1 MRRSRLLIHPE
12 KPHLSEKSAPQAL
25 KSMRQSRRQIACE
38 TTHVP
43 DGTRQARLCCKTIGD
58 CQRAID
64 EFCAQIEARG
74 LDAGEIGIELPAG
87 QARKGCIA
95 RFIEHLIDAG
105 VMAPPSPSLPPAPG
119 SLDELSQAYGDWL
132 HHHRG
137 LSAKTISTRQGVLRR
152 FLTFRFG
159 TAPGD
164 LNAIA
169 RDDIVAFLDS
179 PDTATGTV
187 GVDYK
192 AMCLRSLFGFL
203 FATGRIRHDLALSVP
218 RVAR

>member
-1 MRRSRLLIHPE
+1 MSSNLKDKQSSATKGVGWLAPHRDTFLTELGRLGY
-12 KPHLSEKSAPQAL
+12 AA
-25 KSMRQSRRQIACE
+25 
-38 TTHVP
+38 
-43 DGTRQARLCCKTIGD
+43 KTIGD
-58 CQRAID
+58 YQRAID
-64 EFCAQIEARG
+64 GFCVQVEVRG
-74 LDAGEIGIELPAG
+74 IDAGEIGIQLAAG
-87 QARKGCIA
+87 RERKECIA

-105 VMAPPSPSLPPAPG
+105 VMAPPSPAAPPAAG
-119 SLDELSQAYGDWL
+119 SLEELSLAYGDWL
-132 HHHRG
+132 RHQRG

-152 FLTFRFG
+152 FLTFRFS

-164 LNAIA
+164 LNTIA

-187 GVDYK
+187 GVDHK

-218 RVAR
+218 RVARRGSGSLMLFGVAV